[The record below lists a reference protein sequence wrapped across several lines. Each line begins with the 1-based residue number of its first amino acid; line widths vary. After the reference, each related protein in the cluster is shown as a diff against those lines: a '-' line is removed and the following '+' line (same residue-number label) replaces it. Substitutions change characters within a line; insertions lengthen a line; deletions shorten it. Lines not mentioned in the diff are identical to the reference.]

1 MEWAGLENLK
11 DTPKKISIPGSNSSK
26 KNREHFVNQCLSQ
39 FVEEYFLTEFDV
51 EKEWRKNEEKRT
63 TEKDQEESND
73 INVIEEEVVNN
84 SESSSITDQAT
95 KDEIKPAINTIFI
108 SFNKYLY
115 YTQCYIILCILLCFY
130 THGYDK
136 III

>member
-1 MEWAGLENLK
+1 MKIVFIPGLISSLVAYICTAFMEWAGLENLK

-26 KNREHFVNQCLSQ
+26 KNREYFVNQCLSQ

-73 INVIEEEVVNN
+73 INVIEEEVVNI
-84 SESSSITDQAT
+84 SSITDHALVV
-95 KDEIKPAINTIFI
+95 EINSDSELA
-108 SFNKYLY
+108 
-115 YTQCYIILCILLCFY
+115 
-130 THGYDK
+130 
-136 III
+136 